1 MITLL
6 ELCLIPKTAL
16 RRHGTW
22 RQDLNAELA
31 LPFTRNIASSWCKV
45 FESNLFAPFETAI
58 MAAISNLLEEVEGT
72 AASGLRDRFQCQGDL
87 CREEARVV
95 LQQIVGVV
103 QEALSAEQKEISR
116 CMAPHVQNQL
126 SDGYERAMEERGRG
140 SVARQKV

>member
-1 MITLL
+1 M
-6 ELCLIPKTAL
+6 
-16 RRHGTW
+16 
-22 RQDLNAELA
+22 
-31 LPFTRNIASSWCKV
+31 AS
-45 FESNLFAPFETAI
+45 
-58 MAAISNLLEEVEGT
+58 ISKLLEEVEGT

-103 QEALSAEQKEISR
+103 QEAVSAEQKEVSR